1 LSKAKI
7 KAIDLARRL
16 VDVIEEKK
24 GEDILLM
31 DIHAQSGFADYFVLC
46 SGTSERQLKAITDAI
61 DEAAHK
67 LGAAPAHV
75 EGKKADTGWILMDL
89 GDLIVHV
96 FSPSQRRFYDLED
109 LWKESPV
116 LLRIK

>member
-1 LSKAKI
+1 LAKAKV

-16 VDVIEEKK
+16 VDAIEEKK

-31 DIHAQSGFADYFVLC
+31 DIHAQSVFADFFVLC
-46 SGTSERQLKAITDAI
+46 SGTSERQIKAIVDAVL
-61 DEAAHK
+61 EAASK
-67 LGAAPAHV
+67 QFGVSPAHV
-75 EGKKADTGWILMDL
+75 EGKPETGWVLMDM

-96 FSPSQRRFYDLED
+96 FSPSQRRFYDLES

>member
-1 LSKAKI
+1 MSKAQTR
-7 KAIDLARRL
+7 AIDLARRL

-46 SGTSERQLKAITDAI
+46 TGTSERQLKAITDAI
-61 DEAAHK
+61 DQAAHK
-67 LGAAPAHV
+67 LGVLAAHV
-75 EGKKADTGWILMDL
+75 EGKADTGWILIDL

-96 FSPSQRRFYDLED
+96 FSPSQRRFYDLEG

>member
-1 LSKAKI
+1 MSKAKI

-46 SGTSERQLKAITDAI
+46 TGTSERQLKAITDAI
-61 DEAAHK
+61 DQAAHK
-67 LGAAPAHV
+67 IGVSPAHV
-75 EGKKADTGWILMDL
+75 EGKADTGWILIDL

-96 FSPSQRRFYDLED
+96 FSPSQRRFYDLEG